1 MRRVSIL
8 TAMLAVCIVPATAR
22 AQGSNRSLQGFG
34 GVTFGTSSVLGG
46 ASMASTFGGTLV
58 AGIAPNIQ
66 IIGEVGRMSDIKPP
80 LFDLLDFTPIDLRVS
95 AWYGEGGIRFIASP
109 RSAVRPYGEA
119 SAGFARLSTGLS
131 GFSGRT
137 DAIIDAG
144 LSFLNRTEPMLGVGA
159 GVVLQGGPLAVD
171 IGYRYKKIMA
181 SGAASVLNGGSDYR
195 VNDVRIGVGISF

>member
-1 MRRVSIL
+1 MRRVLIPSAI
-8 TAMLAVCIVPATAR
+8 LAVCLLPATAR
-22 AQGSNRSLQGFG
+22 AQGSNRSVQGFG

-46 ASMASTFGGTLV
+46 ASMASTFGGTLA
-58 AGIAPNIQ
+58 AGLGPNLQ
-66 IIGEVGRMSDIKPP
+66 IVGEVGRLSDIKPP
-80 LFDLLDFTPIDLRVS
+80 LFDLLDFTPVDLRVS

-144 LSFLNRTEPMLGVGA
+144 LSFLNRTEPMLGAGA

-181 SGAASVLNGGSDYR
+181 TGVASALNGGRDYH

>member
-1 MRRVSIL
+1 MRRVLIL
-8 TAMLAVCIVPATAR
+8 SAMFAVGIVPATAR

-80 LFDLLDFTPIDLRVS
+80 LFDLLDFTPVDLRVS

-109 RSAVRPYGEA
+109 RSAIRPYGEA

-131 GFSGRT
+131 GFSSRT
-137 DAIIDAG
+137 DTIINTG
-144 LSFLNRTEPMLGVGA
+144 LSFLNRTEPMFGA
-159 GVVLQGGPLAVD
+159 GAGIVLQGGPLSVD

-195 VNDVRIGVGISF
+195 VNDVRVGVGISF